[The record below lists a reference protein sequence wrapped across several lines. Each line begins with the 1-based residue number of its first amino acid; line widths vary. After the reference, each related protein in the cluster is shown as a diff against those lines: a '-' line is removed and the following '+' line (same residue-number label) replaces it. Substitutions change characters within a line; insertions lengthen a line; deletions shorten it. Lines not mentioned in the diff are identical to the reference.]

1 MFMHGALHLQSFPDT
16 DSTSLFIIFIRIQE
30 DKELRKCVESIA
42 SDTVKW
48 TVIAESI
55 SGRSGKQ
62 CRERYVNHLKPK
74 LNVEGWTPVED
85 ALLFQMYTSN
95 GSKWAM
101 MTKVLHGRTD
111 NAIKNRLHHLLRR
124 LDKDAAKLLKH
135 SRASEME
142 SRVLVEHSKD
152 RANKTNNTFEMVRI
166 IGDLL
171 PCLAVETMKTGES
184 PSSFGPFRKAQ
195 GDVCKR
201 CSLLAPSMQTG
212 KFVCESSGWCEA
224 CTRLPPYVS
233 GSTIR
238 DCLSLR
244 KAVSITS
251 TNSM

>member
-1 MFMHGALHLQSFPDT
+1 L
-16 DSTSLFIIFIRIQE
+16 
-30 DKELRKCVESIA
+30 
-42 SDTVKW
+42 
-48 TVIAESI
+48 
-55 SGRSGKQ
+55 
-62 CRERYVNHLKPK
+62 NHLKPK

-111 NAIKNRLHHLLRR
+111 NAIKNRFHHLRRR
-124 LDKDAAKLLKH
+124 LDKDATKLLTH
-135 SRASEME
+135 SRDSEME
-142 SRVLVEHSKD
+142 SRVLVEH
-152 RANKTNNTFEMVRI
+152 NKNQATETNDTCDMVRR
-166 IGDLL
+166 IGDIL
-171 PCLAVETMKTGES
+171 PRLAVETTKTSES
-184 PSSFGPFRKAQ
+184 PSSFGPFHKAQ
-195 GDVCKR
+195 GDLCKR
-201 CSLLAPSMQTG
+201 CSLFTPSMQTG

-233 GSTIR
+233 GRSVR